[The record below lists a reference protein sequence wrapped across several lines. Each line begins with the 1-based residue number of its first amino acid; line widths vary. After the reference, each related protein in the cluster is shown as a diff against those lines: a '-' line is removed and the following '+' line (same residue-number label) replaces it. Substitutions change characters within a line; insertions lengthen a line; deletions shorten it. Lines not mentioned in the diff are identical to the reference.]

1 MLNVHVLE
9 GTDHI
14 NEFLSDKHWH
24 LYVYI
29 TSKWDARPSRWGRA
43 AASCAGM
50 IVEHISGKPQT
61 QRCRHERRASVEIKK
76 QQKP

>member
-14 NEFLSDKHWH
+14 NEFFINTGIYMFTLP
-24 LYVYI
+24 
-29 TSKWDARPSRWGRA
+29 SKWDARPSRWGRA

-61 QRCRHERRASVEIKK
+61 QRCRRERRASVEIKK
-76 QQKP
+76 HQKP